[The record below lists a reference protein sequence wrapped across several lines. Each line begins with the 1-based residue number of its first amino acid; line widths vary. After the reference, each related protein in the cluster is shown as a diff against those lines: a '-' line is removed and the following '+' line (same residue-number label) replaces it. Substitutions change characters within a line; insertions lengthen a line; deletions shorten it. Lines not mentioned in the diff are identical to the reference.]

1 MIKKI
6 ISTIYLDKERAMTG
20 PERNTQMPFTPC
32 EAASSYSDNGSDAII
47 VFDYADTDAE
57 HDRSIA
63 SLTDICHTAQIPVY
77 LCGRINRMEDIKKGL
92 YAGAKV
98 VILNASK
105 DSNMENL
112 KEGSERFGKDR
123 LYVSVKNPE
132 DFRRNKELIEVYAGG
147 IMTLDGADEVLKNE
161 TQVPLLAVK
170 DYTSV
175 KTESGAVSAD
185 DILKVQNIEAV
196 CGGIFSVP
204 GRDIYAD
211 KAMLSEMGFSMSFP
225 VSNIPWSDFK
235 LNADGLLPVISQ
247 DYLTDE
253 VLILAYMNEEAYE
266 KTLRTGKMTY
276 WSRSR
281 KELWTKGETSGHFQ
295 YVRSLKLDCDNDTM
309 LAKVIQIGPA
319 CHTGHKSCFFQDLFE
334 KNGLEKNAMHV
345 LEDVYGIIEDRK
357 ANPKEGSYTN
367 YLFNKGIDK
376 ILKKVGEENTEI
388 IIAAKNPD
396 PSEIKYEIA
405 DYLYHLMVLMVERG
419 VTWEEITEELAR
431 R

>member
-1 MIKKI
+1 MIRKI
-6 ISTIYLDKERAMTG
+6 IATLYLDHEKAMTG
-20 PERNTQMPFTPC
+20 PDRQTELGASPS
-32 EAASSYSDNGSDAII
+32 EAAAAFSDNGADAII

-92 YAGAKV
+92 YAGAKA

-105 DSNMENL
+105 DSNMASL
-112 KEGSERFGKDR
+112 KEGSERFGRNR
-123 LYVSVKNPE
+123 LYVSVKDPE
-132 DFRRNKELIEVYAGG
+132 DFRRNRELIEDYAGAV
-147 IMTLDGADEVLKNE
+147 MTLDGADEILKNE
-161 TQVPLLAVK
+161 TAMPLLAVK
-170 DYTSV
+170 SYETVLNEKGLSA
-175 KTESGAVSAD
+175 EEILGADNV
-185 DILKVQNIEAV
+185 EAV
-196 CGGIFSVP
+196 AGGIFSVP

-211 KAMLSEMGFSMSFP
+211 KAALSEKDFSMSFP
-225 VSNIPWSDFK
+225 VSAIPWDEFK
-235 LNADGLLPVISQ
+235 LNSDGLLPVISQ

-253 VLILAYMNEEAYE
+253 VLILAYMNKEAYE

-309 LAKVIQIGPA
+309 LARVIQVGPA

-345 LEDVYGIIEDRK
+345 LDEDYKIIQERK
-357 ANPKEGSYTN
+357 MHPKEGSYTN
-367 YLFNKGIDK
+367 YLFDKGIDK

-405 DYLYHLMVLMVERG
+405 DYLYHLMVLMVEKG
-419 VTWEEITEELAR
+419 VTWEEIREELAR